1 MPSFSIVRGP
11 VGAPK
16 PKPQPKKLELV
27 GRSVLL
33 SANPTAGRL
42 SEIVGVVKARD
53 GYQLT
58 IALGIPNS
66 DGVLVTSKDASL
78 VVGMDEVTE
87 LDAVTMLNGDVREWK
102 TQSPIQG
109 VKAASSIRDAD
120 NRVIDY
126 KDVSFEGYG
135 STFQSTT
142 PADREGDY
150 ILPTA
155 FDKSLRRF
163 RQNPVMLVDHQR
175 RVSHLMG
182 HYSSVSV
189 NERGLALRGEVTNST
204 HWDARHVRFSIMEES
219 LKTLSIGGYFFYLE
233 DYHGV
238 QEIDL
243 HECSLVVIPANPDAN
258 FIVRSLAADA
268 AAKALALHLER
279 NGGEL
284 RFKTA

>member
-219 LKTLSIGGYFFYLE
+219 LKTWRITTGSRRSTCTSVLWWSSRPTRTRTLSS
-233 DYHGV
+233 GV
-238 QEIDL
+238 WRRTRRLKPWLSTWSET
-243 HECSLVVIPANPDAN
+243 VVSYVSKQLDA
-258 FIVRSLAADA
+258 L
-268 AAKALALHLER
+268 
-279 NGGEL
+279 
-284 RFKTA
+284 